1 MLKIIQHKIF
11 LLACGTIVSVS
22 AYAQQNLK
30 LTYNKPAENWNEAL
44 PIGNGR
50 LGAMV
55 FGGAIQEHLQ
65 LNEETIWAGE
75 PGNNIP
81 KNTFDSIQKVRRLI
95 NENQF
100 EKAQD
105 LTNKTFPRQAPKN
118 LNYGMPYQTMG
129 DLFLDFKGHENFK
142 NYTRNLDIEKA
153 ISTVSYEVNGV
164 IFKREIFSSFADNV
178 IILKLS
184 SNKKGSLNFSINAST
199 PHKINS
205 IFTEKNQLVINGTS
219 GSVDN
224 KIGKVKFKTVA
235 VPVLKGGKLT
245 STKDKLEISNADEVI
260 IYVSIATNFKKYN
273 DLSANPDARVS
284 DYLNKALSKKY
295 NDELKAHVKK
305 YQKYFK
311 RVSLNL
317 GTTEQSKKTTDV
329 RIKEFGT
336 SSDPDLVALY
346 FQFGRYLLISSSQ
359 QGTQPANLQGIWNY
373 QLNPSW
379 DSKYT
384 VNINTEMNYW
394 PAENTNLSEMHEPLF
409 DMIQDL
415 SVTGQE
421 SAKEMY
427 KARGWNMHH
436 NTDLWRI
443 TGVVDGGFYGMWPMG
458 GAWLTQHVWNHYL
471 YTGDKEFLKKN
482 YDALKGCALFYLD
495 VLQQDS
501 SKKYLVVSPSMS
513 PENKYF
519 KNVSITAG
527 TTMDNQLVFDVFNN
541 FINASKILNQDKNLS
556 KEIKIALSKLP
567 PMQIGQHAQLQEWLT
582 DMDRTDDKHRH
593 ISHLYG
599 LFPSGQISP
608 FRNPD
613 LAESAKNS
621 MIYRGDKST
630 GWSMGWKVNWWARLL
645 DGNRAFKLIS
655 DQLTPAPMET
665 QGQSGGTY
673 PNLLDA
679 HPPFQIDGNFGCTS
693 GIAEMLLQSYDGYI
707 YLLPALPD
715 ALPNGS
721 VKGLKARGGF
731 EIDMDWKNS
740 KLTKLNV
747 KSTLGG
753 NARIRIAK
761 DLKLVTSRT
770 SATNLKKST
779 VNTETQLMLAKGEN
793 SNEYYQVN
801 SIKIPL
807 KSNKAELKN
816 FPVPETKMFDFKTE
830 KGGIYLFTSY

>member
-11 LLACGTIVSVS
+11 LLACGTIISVS

-30 LTYNKPAENWNEAL
+30 LIYNKPAENWNEAL

-55 FGGAIQEHLQ
+55 FGGPSQEHLQ

-81 KNTFDSIQKVRRLI
+81 KNTFDSIQKIRRLL
-95 NENQF
+95 NENKF
-100 EKAQD
+100 EEAQN
-105 LTNKTFPRQAPKN
+105 LSNRTYPRQAPKD

-164 IFKREIFSSFADNV
+164 TFKREIFSSFADNV
-178 IILKLS
+178 IMIKLS
-184 SNKKGSLNFSINAST
+184 SNKKGSLNFSVNAST
-199 PHKINS
+199 PQKIHS
-205 IFTEKNQLVINGTS
+205 IFTEKNQLIINGTS
-219 GSVDN
+219 GSADN
-224 KIGKVKFKTVA
+224 KIGKIKFKTIA
-235 VPVLKGGKLT
+235 IPVLKGGKLT
-245 STKDKLEISNADEVI
+245 SSKDKLDISGADEVV

-273 DLSANPDARVS
+273 DLSGNPDARVS
-284 DYLNKALSKKY
+284 EYLNKALSKKY
-295 NDELKAHVKK
+295 NDELKAHVEK

-311 RVSLNL
+311 RVNL
-317 GTTEQSKKTTDV
+317 DFATTEQANKTTDV

-336 SSDPDLVALY
+336 SNDPDLVALY

-415 SVTGQE
+415 SITGQE

-443 TGVVDGGFYGMWPMG
+443 TGIVDGGFYGMWPMG

-482 YDALKGCALFYLD
+482 YDVLKGCALFYLD
-495 VLQQDS
+495 VLQKDS
-501 SKKYLVVSPSMS
+501 SGKYLVVSPSMS
-513 PENKYF
+513 PENTYQKS
-519 KNVSITAG
+519 VGITAG

-541 FINASKILNQDKNLS
+541 FINASKILNEDKNLS
-556 KEIKIALSKLP
+556 NEIKTALSKLP
-567 PMQIGQHAQLQEWLT
+567 PMQIGQHAQLQEWLK
-582 DMDRTDDKHRH
+582 DMDRTNDKHRH

-613 LAESAKNS
+613 LTEAAKNS

-665 QGQSGGTY
+665 KGQSGGTY

-693 GIAEMLLQSYDGYI
+693 GIAEMLLQSYDGYL

-740 KLTKLNV
+740 KLTKLVV
-747 KSTLGG
+747 KSALGG
-753 NARIRIAK
+753 NARIRVAK
-761 DLKLVTSRT
+761 DL
-770 SATNLKKST
+770 NLKSKTILAS
-779 VNTETQLMLAKGEN
+779 AKGEN
-793 SNEYYQVN
+793 SNQYYQVN
-801 SIKIPL
+801 KIKTPL
-807 KSNKAELKN
+807 KSEKAEMKG
-816 FPVPETKMFDFKTE
+816 FAVPETQVFDFVTK
-830 KGGIYLFTSY
+830 KGGVYTFEVK

>member
-1 MLKIIQHKIF
+1 MLKFIQYKIF
-11 LLACGTIVSVS
+11 SIAFVSVFS
-22 AYAQQNLK
+22 VSVQAQQSLK
-30 LTYNKPAENWNEAL
+30 LKYHKPAENWNEAL
-44 PIGNGR
+44 PIGNGK

-55 FGGAIQEHLQ
+55 YGGASQEHLQ

-75 PGNNIP
+75 PGNNVP
-81 KNTFDSIQKVRRLI
+81 KNTFDSIQKIRKLL
-95 NENQF
+95 NENKFQ
-100 EKAQD
+100 EAQNVSNR
-105 LTNKTFPRQAPKN
+105 TYPRQAPKD

-142 NYTRNLDIEKA
+142 NYTRTLDIEKA

-164 IFKREIFSSFADNV
+164 TFKREIFSSFADHV
-178 IILKLS
+178 IMIKLS
-184 SNKKGSLNFSINAST
+184 SSKKGSLNFSINAST
-199 PHKINS
+199 PHLQKS
-205 IFTEKNQLVINGTS
+205 IFTEKNQLVVSGTS

-224 KIGKVKFKTVA
+224 KTGKINFKTVTI
-235 VPVLKGGKLT
+235 PVLKGGKLI
-245 STKDKLEISNADEVI
+245 STKDQLDITGADKVV

-284 DYLNKALSKKY
+284 EYLKSALTKKY
-295 NDELKAHVKK
+295 DTELKAHIEK

-311 RVSLNL
+311 RVSLDL
-317 GTTEQSKKTTDV
+317 GTTGQAKKTTDL
-329 RIKEFGT
+329 RIKEFGN
-336 SSDPDLVALY
+336 SKDPDLVALY

-359 QGTQPANLQGIWNY
+359 PGTQPANLQGIWNY
-373 QLNPSW
+373 QLNPAW

-421 SAKEMY
+421 SAREMY
-427 KARGWNMHH
+427 HARGWDMHH

-443 TGVVDGGFYGMWPMG
+443 TGIVDGGFYGMWPMG
-458 GAWLTQHVWNHYL
+458 GAWLTQHLWNHYL
-471 YTGDKEFLKKN
+471 YTGDKEFLKK
-482 YDALKGCALFYLD
+482 YYTALKGCALFYLD
-495 VLQQDS
+495 VLQQDPT
-501 SKKYLVVSPSMS
+501 KKYLVVSPSMS
-513 PENKYF
+513 PENTYMKS
-519 KNVSITAG
+519 VGITSG

-541 FINASKILNQDKNLS
+541 FIHASKILNEDQSLS
-556 KEIKIALSKLP
+556 DEVQSALKQLP
-567 PMQIGQHAQLQEWLT
+567 PMQIGQHAQLQEWLE
-582 DMDRTDDKHRH
+582 DRDRTDDKHRH

-613 LAESAKNS
+613 LTEAAKNS

-655 DQLTPAPMET
+655 DQLIPAPMEAK
-665 QGQSGGTY
+665 GQSGGTY

-693 GIAEMLLQSYDGYI
+693 GIAEMLLQSYDGCLYI
-707 YLLPALPD
+707 LPALPD

-721 VKGLKARGGF
+721 VKGLRARGGF
-731 EIDMDWKNS
+731 EVDIDWKDS
-740 KLTKLNV
+740 KLTKLV
-747 KSTLGG
+747 VRSSLGG
-753 NARIRIAK
+753 NARIRI
-761 DLKLVTSRT
+761 SRDT
-770 SATNLKKST
+770 PIRTKANL
-779 VNTETQLMLAKGEN
+779 QLARGEN
-793 SNEYYQVN
+793 PNEYYQVN
-801 SIKIPL
+801 SIKTPL
-807 KSNKAELKN
+807 ISEKAQLKGY
-816 FPVPETKMFDFKTE
+816 PVPQTHVFDFETE
-830 KGGIYLFTSY
+830 KGGTYIFLGK

>member
-1 MLKIIQHKIF
+1 MLKTFQHKIF
-11 LLACGTIVSVS
+11 LLTCGTVISVS

-30 LTYNKPAENWNEAL
+30 LIYNKPAENWNEAL

-55 FGGAIQEHLQ
+55 FGGPSQEHLQ

-81 KNTFDSIQKVRRLI
+81 KNTFDSIQKIRRLL
-95 NENQF
+95 NENKF
-100 EKAQD
+100 EEAQN
-105 LTNKTFPRQAPKN
+105 LSNRTYPRQAPKD

-142 NYTRNLDIEKA
+142 NYNRNLDIEKA
-153 ISTVSYEVNGV
+153 VSTVSYEVKGV
-164 IFKREIFSSFADNV
+164 TFKREIFSSFADNV
-178 IILKLS
+178 IMIKLS
-184 SNKKGSLNFSINAST
+184 SNKKGSLNFSVNAST
-199 PHKINS
+199 PQKIHS

-219 GSVDN
+219 GSADN
-224 KIGKVKFKTVA
+224 KIGKIKFKTIA
-235 VPVLKGGKLT
+235 IPVLKGGKLT
-245 STKDKLEISNADEVI
+245 SSKDKLDISGADEVV

-273 DLSANPDARVS
+273 DLSGNPDARVS
-284 DYLNKALSKKY
+284 EYLNKALSKKY
-295 NDELKAHVKK
+295 NDELKAHVEK

-311 RVSLNL
+311 RVNL
-317 GTTEQSKKTTDV
+317 DFGTTEQANKTTDV

-471 YTGDKEFLKKN
+471 YNGDKEFLKKN
-482 YDALKGCALFYLD
+482 YEALKGCALFYLD
-495 VLQQDS
+495 VLQKDS
-501 SKKYLVVSPSMS
+501 SGKYLVVSPSMS
-513 PENKYF
+513 PENTYQKS
-519 KNVSITAG
+519 VGITAG

-541 FINASKILNQDKNLS
+541 FINASKILNEDKNLS
-556 KEIKIALSKLP
+556 DEIKTALLKLP
-567 PMQIGQHAQLQEWLT
+567 PMQIGQHAQLQEWLK
-582 DMDRTDDKHRH
+582 DMDRTNDKHRH

-613 LAESAKNS
+613 LTEAAKNS

-665 QGQSGGTY
+665 KGQSGGTY

-693 GIAEMLLQSYDGYI
+693 GIAEMLLQSYDGCL

-740 KLTKLNV
+740 KLTKLVV
-747 KSTLGG
+747 KSALGG
-753 NARIRIAK
+753 NARIRVAK
-761 DLKLVTSRT
+761 DL
-770 SATNLKKST
+770 NLKSKT
-779 VNTETQLMLAKGEN
+779 VLTSAKGEN

-801 SIKIPL
+801 KIKTPL
-807 KSNKAELKN
+807 KSEKAEMKG
-816 FPVPETKMFDFKTE
+816 FAVPETQVFDFDTK
-830 KGGIYLFTSY
+830 KGGVYTFEVK

>member
-1 MLKIIQHKIF
+1 MIKTIQHKIL
-11 LLACGTIVSVS
+11 LLACGTIISVSVQ
-22 AYAQQNLK
+22 AQKNLK
-30 LTYNKPAENWNEAL
+30 LIYDKPAENWNEAL

-55 FGGAIQEHLQ
+55 FGGAVQEHLQ

-75 PGNNIP
+75 PGNNVP
-81 KNTFDSIQKVRRLI
+81 RNTFDSIQKIRKLL
-95 NENQF
+95 NENKF
-100 EKAQD
+100 KEAQD
-105 LTNKTFPRQAPKN
+105 LSNRTYPRQAPKN

-129 DLFLDFKGHENFK
+129 DLFFNFKGHENFK
-142 NYTRNLDIEKA
+142 NYHRTLDIEKA
-153 ISTVSYEVNGV
+153 ISSVSYEVNG
-164 IFKREIFSSFADNV
+164 ITYKRETFSSFADNV
-178 IILKLS
+178 IIVKLS

-199 PHKINS
+199 PHKIHS
-205 IFTEKNQLVINGTS
+205 VFTEKNQLVINGTS
-219 GSVDN
+219 SSVDH
-224 KIGKVKFKTVA
+224 KTGKVNFKTVA
-235 VPVLKGGKLT
+235 IPVVKGGRLT
-245 STKDKLEISNADEVI
+245 SAKDRIEISDADEVI
-260 IYVSIATNFKKYN
+260 IYVSIATNFRKYN
-273 DLSANPDARVS
+273 DLSGNPDAKVS
-284 DYLNKALSKKY
+284 EYLRSAVSKKY
-295 NDELKAHVKK
+295 NTALKAHIEK
-305 YQKYFK
+305 YQKYFN
-311 RVSLNL
+311 RLSLDL
-317 GTTEQSKKTTDV
+317 GTTEQARKTTDV

-336 SSDPDLVALY
+336 SNDPELVALY

-359 QGTQPANLQGIWNY
+359 PGTQPANLQGIWNY
-373 QLNPSW
+373 QLNPAW

-427 KARGWNMHH
+427 HARGWNTHH

-443 TGVVDGGFYGMWPMG
+443 TGIVDGGFYGMWPMG
-458 GAWLTQHVWNHYL
+458 GAWLTQHIWNHYL

-482 YDALKGCALFYLD
+482 YAALKGSALFYLD
-495 VLQQDS
+495 VLQPDP

-513 PENKYF
+513 PENTYLKD
-519 KNVSITAG
+519 VGVTSG

-541 FINASKILNQDKNLS
+541 FINAANIVNEDQNLS
-556 KEIKIALSKLP
+556 DEVKTALSKLP
-567 PMQIGQHAQLQEWLT
+567 PMQIGQHAQLQEWLK
-582 DMDRTDDKHRH
+582 DMDKTTDQHRH

-613 LAESAKNS
+613 LTEAAKNS

-655 DQLTPAPMET
+655 DQLSPAPTNNKGE
-665 QGQSGGTY
+665 SGGTY

-693 GIAEMLLQSYDGYI
+693 GIAEMLLQSYDGYMYI
-707 YLLPALPD
+707 LPALPD

-731 EIDMDWKNS
+731 EIDIDWKNS
-740 KLTKLNV
+740 KLTKLV
-747 KSTLGG
+747 VRSALGG
-753 NARIRIAK
+753 NARMRIAK
-761 DLKLVTSRT
+761 NMNFRSKIDLTS
-770 SATNLKKST
+770 
-779 VNTETQLMLAKGEN
+779 AKGEN
-793 SNEYYQVN
+793 TNEYYQVN
-801 SIKIPL
+801 KIKAPL
-807 KSNKAELKN
+807 KSDKVTLKG
-816 FPVPETKMFDFKTE
+816 FPVPATEMFDFKTV
-830 KGGIYLFTSY
+830 KGGLYTFEVK

>member
-1 MLKIIQHKIF
+1 MLKIIQHKII
-11 LLACGTIVSVS
+11 LLACGTLISVS
-22 AYAQQNLK
+22 TFAQQNLK
-30 LTYNKPAENWNEAL
+30 LTYNKPAGNWNEAL

-50 LGAMV
+50 LGAMM
-55 FGGAIQEHLQ
+55 FGGATQEHLQ

-75 PGNNIP
+75 PGNNVP

-95 NENQF
+95 NEGQF

-105 LTNKTFPRQAPKN
+105 LTNTTYPRTAPKD

-142 NYTRNLDIEKA
+142 NYNRTLDIEKA

-164 IFKREIFSSFADNV
+164 TFKREIFSSFVDNV
-178 IILKLS
+178 IIIKLS
-184 SNKKGSLNFSINAST
+184 SSKKGSLSFSINATT

-224 KIGKVKFKTVA
+224 KTGKINFKTVA
-235 VPVLKGGKLT
+235 FPVLKGGKLT
-245 STKDKLEISNADEVI
+245 STKDQLHISGADEVV
-260 IYVSIATNFKKYN
+260 IYISIATNFKKYN
-273 DLSANPDARVS
+273 DLSGNPDARVS
-284 DYLNKALSKKY
+284 EYLQSALKKKY
-295 NDELKAHVKK
+295 DAELKAHVEK

-311 RVSLNL
+311 RVSLDL
-317 GTTEQSKKTTDV
+317 GTSEQAKKTTDT
-329 RIKEFGT
+329 RIREFGNAQ
-336 SSDPDLVALY
+336 DPDLVALY

-373 QLNPSW
+373 QLNPAW

-415 SVTGQE
+415 SVTGKE

-427 KARGWNMHH
+427 HARGWNMHH

-443 TGVVDGGFYGMWPMG
+443 TGIVDGGFYGMWPMG

-482 YDALKGCALFYLD
+482 YEALKGCALFYLD
-495 VLQQDS
+495 VLQQDP

-541 FINASKILNQDKNLS
+541 FINASTILNQDKNLVNEV
-556 KEIKIALSKLP
+556 KLALSKLP

-608 FRNPD
+608 LRHSE
-613 LAESAKNS
+613 LAEAAKNS

-655 DQLTPAPMET
+655 DQLSPAPTDNKGE
-665 QGQSGGTY
+665 SGGTY

-707 YLLPALPD
+707 YILPALPD

-740 KLTKLNV
+740 KLTKLVV
-747 KSTLGG
+747 KSALGG
-753 NARIRIAK
+753 NARIRVAK
-761 DLKLVTSRT
+761 NL
-770 SATNLKKST
+770 NLKSKINFTS
-779 VNTETQLMLAKGEN
+779 AKGEN
-793 SNEYYQVN
+793 ANEYYQIN
-801 SIKIPL
+801 TIKTPL
-807 KSNKAELKN
+807 KSENAELKG
-816 FPVPETKMFDFKTE
+816 FAVPETEMFDFKTE
-830 KGGIYLFTSY
+830 KGGVYTFEAK

>member
-1 MLKIIQHKIF
+1 MIKNIQHKV
-11 LLACGTIVSVS
+11 LLVACGTMISVSVQ
-22 AYAQQNLK
+22 AQQNLK

-44 PIGNGR
+44 PIGNGK

-55 FGGAIQEHLQ
+55 YGGAIQEHLQ

-75 PGNNIP
+75 PGNNVP
-81 KNTFDSIQKVRRLI
+81 KNTFDSIQKIRKLL

-100 EKAQD
+100 QEAQNVSNR
-105 LTNKTFPRQAPKN
+105 TYPRQAPKD
-118 LNYGMPYQTMG
+118 LNYGMAYQTMG

-142 NYTRNLDIEKA
+142 NYNRTLDIEKA
-153 ISTVSYEVNGV
+153 ISTVSYEINGV
-164 IFKREIFSSFADNV
+164 KFTREIFSSFADNV
-178 IILKLS
+178 IMVKLS
-184 SNKKGSLNFSINAST
+184 SSKKGSLNFSLNAST

-205 IFTEKNQLVINGTS
+205 VFTEKNQLVINGTS
-219 GSVDN
+219 SSIDN
-224 KIGKVKFKTVA
+224 KTGKINFKTVA
-235 VPVLKGGKLT
+235 LPVLKGGKLT
-245 STKDKLEISNADEVI
+245 SSKDKLEISGADEVV
-260 IYVSIATNFKKYN
+260 IYVSIATNFRKYN
-273 DLSANPDARVS
+273 DLSGNPDARVS
-284 DYLNKALSKKY
+284 EYLNKALSKKY
-295 NDELKAHVKK
+295 NAELKAHVEN

-311 RVSLNL
+311 RVNLDL
-317 GTTEQSKKTTDV
+317 GTTEQAKKTTDI
-329 RIKEFGT
+329 RIKEFGN

-359 QGTQPANLQGIWNY
+359 PGTQPANLQGIWNY
-373 QLNPSW
+373 QLNPAW

-427 KARGWNMHH
+427 HARGWNMHH

-443 TGVVDGGFYGMWPMG
+443 TGIVDGGFYGMWPMG
-458 GAWLTQHVWNHYL
+458 GAWLTQHIWNHYL

-482 YDALKGCALFYLD
+482 FNALKGAALFYLD
-495 VLQQDS
+495 VLQKDPS
-501 SKKYLVVSPSMS
+501 GKYHVVSPSMS
-513 PENKYF
+513 PENTYMKS
-519 KNVSITAG
+519 VGITAG

-541 FINASKILNQDKNLS
+541 FINASKVLNEDASLS
-556 KEIKIALSKLP
+556 NEVKTALSKLP
-567 PMQIGQHAQLQEWLT
+567 PMQIGQHGQLQEWLT
-582 DMDRTDDKHRH
+582 DMDRTNDKHRH

-608 FRNPD
+608 FRNPH
-613 LAESAKNS
+613 LTEAAKNS

-655 DQLTPAPMET
+655 DQLTPAPMENK
-665 QGQSGGTY
+665 GQAGGTY

-693 GIAEMLLQSYDGYI
+693 GVAEMLLQSYDGYLYI
-707 YLLPALPD
+707 LPALPD

-731 EIDMDWKNS
+731 EIEIDWKNS
-740 KLTKLNV
+740 KLTKLVV
-747 KSTLGG
+747 KSALGG
-753 NARIRIAK
+753 NARIRVAK
-761 DLKLVTSRT
+761 NL
-770 SATNLKKST
+770 NLKSKT
-779 VNTETQLMLAKGEN
+779 VLTSAKGEN
-793 SNEYYQVN
+793 SNEYYQIN
-801 SIKIPL
+801 SIKTPL
-807 KSNKAELKN
+807 KSDKAELKG
-816 FPVPETKMFDFKTE
+816 FAIPETELFDFKTD
-830 KGGIYLFTSY
+830 KGGVYSFEVK

>member
-1 MLKIIQHKIF
+1 MLKIIPHKIF
-11 LLACGTIVSVS
+11 LLTFGTLISISVH
-22 AYAQQNLK
+22 AQQNLK

-55 FGGAIQEHLQ
+55 FGGASQEHLQ

-75 PGNNIP
+75 PGNNVP
-81 KNTFDSIQKVRRLI
+81 KNTFDSIQKIRKLLSDG
-95 NENQF
+95 QF
-100 EKAQD
+100 EEAQK
-105 LTNKTFPRQAPKN
+105 LSNTTYPRAAPKD

-142 NYTRNLDIEKA
+142 NYTRTLDIEKA

-164 IFKREIFSSFADNV
+164 TFKREIFSSFVDNV
-178 IILKLS
+178 IIIKLS
-184 SNKKGSLNFSINAST
+184 SSKPNSLNFSVSAST
-199 PHKINS
+199 PHVQKS
-205 IFTEKNQLVINGTS
+205 IFTEKNQLIINGTG

-224 KIGKVKFKTVA
+224 KIGKIKFKTVA
-235 VPVLKGGKLT
+235 VPVLKGGKIT
-245 STKDKLEISNADEVI
+245 STKDKLEISGANEVI
-260 IYVSIATNFKKYN
+260 LYISTATNFKKYN
-273 DLSANPDARVS
+273 DLSGNPHARVTE
-284 DYLNKALSKKY
+284 YLNSALKKKY
-295 NDELKAHVKK
+295 NDELKAHIEK
-305 YQKYFK
+305 YQTYFK
-311 RVSLNL
+311 RVSLHL
-317 GTTEQSKKTTDV
+317 GTTEQSKKTTDI
-329 RIKEFGT
+329 RIKEFGS

-373 QLNPSW
+373 QLNPAW

-421 SAKEMY
+421 SAREMY
-427 KARGWNMHH
+427 HARGWNMHH

-443 TGVVDGGFYGMWPMG
+443 TGIVDGGFYGMWPMG
-458 GAWLTQHVWNHYL
+458 GAWLTQHLWNHYL
-471 YTGDKEFLKKN
+471 YTGDKEFLKKY
-482 YDALKGCALFYLD
+482 YDALKGATLFYLD
-495 VLQQDS
+495 VLQPDS
-501 SKKYLVVSPSMS
+501 SQKYLVVSPSMS
-513 PENKYF
+513 PENTYMKG
-519 KNVSITAG
+519 VGITAG

-541 FINASKILNQDKNLS
+541 FINASKILNEDQNLS
-556 KEIKIALSKLP
+556 NEVKTALNKLP
-567 PMQIGQHAQLQEWLT
+567 PIQIGQYAQLQEWLT

-613 LAESAKNS
+613 LTEAAKNS

-665 QGQSGGTY
+665 KGQSGGTY

-707 YLLPALPD
+707 YILPALPD
-715 ALPNGS
+715 ALQNGS

-731 EIDMDWKNS
+731 EINIEWKNS
-740 KLTKLNV
+740 KLTKLGV
-747 KSTLGG
+747 KSSLGG

-761 DLKLVTSRT
+761 DIQLKSKTRIND
-770 SATNLKKST
+770 AN
-779 VNTETQLMLAKGEN
+779 GEN

-801 SIKIPL
+801 AIKTPL
-807 KSNKAELKN
+807 ISEKAELKG
-816 FPVPETKMFDFKTE
+816 FSIPETQVFDFNTK
-830 KGGIYLFTSY
+830 KGDTYTFEVK

>member
-1 MLKIIQHKIF
+1 MIRSKIAFFIV
-11 LLACGTIVSVS
+11 GTVLSISVH
-22 AYAQQNLK
+22 AQQNLK
-30 LTYNKPAENWNEAL
+30 LNYNKPAENWNEAL
-44 PIGNGR
+44 PIGNGK

-75 PGNNIP
+75 PGNNVP

-95 NENQF
+95 NEGQF

-105 LTNKTFPRQAPKN
+105 LTNSTYPRTAPKD

-142 NYTRNLDIEKA
+142 NYNRSLDIEKA
-153 ISTVSYEVNGV
+153 VSTVSYEVNGV

-178 IILKLS
+178 IVIKLTS
-184 SNKKGSLNFSINAST
+184 SKKGSLNFNINAST
-199 PHKINS
+199 PHLKKS
-205 IFTEKNQLVINGTS
+205 IFTEKNQLIINGTS

-224 KIGKVKFKTVA
+224 KIGKINFKTIA
-235 VPVLKGGKLT
+235 FPVLKGGKLT
-245 STKDKLEISNADEVI
+245 STKDQLNITGADEVV

-273 DLSANPDARVS
+273 DLSGNPDAKVS
-284 DYLNKALSKKY
+284 DYLKSALNKKY
-295 NDELKAHVKK
+295 DAELKAHIVQ

-311 RVSLNL
+311 RVSLDL
-317 GTTEQSKKTTDV
+317 GTNEQAKKTTDV
-329 RIKEFGT
+329 RIKEFGN
-336 SSDPDLVALY
+336 SSDADLVALY

-373 QLNPSW
+373 QLNPAW

-394 PAENTNLSEMHEPLF
+394 PAENTNLSEMHQPLF

-421 SAKEMY
+421 SAKKMY
-427 KARGWNMHH
+427 HARGWNMHH

-482 YDALKGCALFYLD
+482 YEALKGCALFYLD
-495 VLQQDS
+495 VLQQDV

-541 FINASKILNQDKNLS
+541 FINASKALDQDKDLS
-556 KEIKIALSKLP
+556 EEVKSALSKLP

-608 FRNPD
+608 FRNTN
-613 LAESAKNS
+613 LAEAAKNS

-665 QGQSGGTY
+665 KGQSGGTY

-693 GIAEMLLQSYDGYI
+693 GIAEMLLQSYDGYL

-740 KLTKLNV
+740 KLTKLTI

-753 NARIRIAK
+753 NARIRLAK
-761 DLKLVTSRT
+761 DIQLKSKTT
-770 SATNLKKST
+770 FFTAKGENPNEFYQ
-779 VNTETQLMLAKGEN
+779 VNAIKTPLRSDKAEMKGFAVTETQL
-793 SNEYYQVN
+793 
-801 SIKIPL
+801 
-807 KSNKAELKN
+807 
-816 FPVPETKMFDFKTE
+816 FDFNTE
-830 KGGIYLFTSY
+830 KGKTYIFEVK

>member
-11 LLACGTIVSVS
+11 LLACGTLISVS
-22 AYAQQNLK
+22 TFAQQNLK
-30 LTYNKPAENWNEAL
+30 LTYNRPAENWNEAL
-44 PIGNGR
+44 PIGNGK

-55 FGGAIQEHLQ
+55 FGGAVQEHLQ

-75 PGNNIP
+75 PGNNVP

-95 NENQF
+95 NEGQF

-105 LTNKTFPRQAPKN
+105 LTNTTYPRTAPKD

-142 NYTRNLDIEKA
+142 NYIRTLDIEKA
-153 ISTVSYEVNGV
+153 ISTVSYQVNGV
-164 IFKREIFSSFADNV
+164 TFKREIFSSFADNV
-178 IILKLS
+178 IMIKLS
-184 SNKKGSLNFSINAST
+184 SSNKGSLNFTLNAYT

-205 IFTEKNQLVINGTS
+205 IFTEKNQLVISGTS

-224 KIGKVKFKTVA
+224 KIGKINFKTVA
-235 VPVLKGGKLT
+235 IPVLKGGKLT
-245 STKDKLEISNADEVI
+245 STKDQLNISGADEVV

-273 DLSANPDARVS
+273 DLSGNPDARVS
-284 DYLNKALSKKY
+284 EYLKSALNKKY
-295 NDELKAHVKK
+295 NAELKAHIEK

-311 RVSLNL
+311 RVNL
-317 GTTEQSKKTTDV
+317 DFGTSKQAQKTTDV
-329 RIKEFGT
+329 RIKEFGN
-336 SSDPDLVALY
+336 SQDPDLVALY

-415 SVTGQE
+415 SITGQE

-427 KARGWNMHH
+427 HARGWNMHH

-443 TGVVDGGFYGMWPMG
+443 TGIVDGGFYGMWPMG

-495 VLQQDS
+495 VLQQDP

-541 FINASKILNQDKNLS
+541 FINASKILNQDQNLS
-556 KEIKIALSKLP
+556 NEVQTALSKLP

-582 DMDRTDDKHRH
+582 DMDKTDDKHRH

-599 LFPSGQISP
+599 LFPSGKISP

-613 LAESAKNS
+613 LTEAAKNS

-655 DQLTPAPMET
+655 DQLTPAPMENK
-665 QGQSGGTY
+665 GQSGGTY

-707 YLLPALPD
+707 YILPALPN

-740 KLTKLNV
+740 KLTKLTV

-753 NARIRIAK
+753 NARIRVAK
-761 DLKLVTSRT
+761 DVHLKSKTSFT
-770 SATNLKKST
+770 S
-779 VNTETQLMLAKGEN
+779 AKGEN
-793 SNEYYQVN
+793 TNEYYQIN
-801 SIKIPL
+801 PIKKPIISEKAHL
-807 KSNKAELKN
+807 KTIAI
-816 FPVPETKMFDFKTE
+816 PETQIFDFKTE
-830 KGGIYLFTSY
+830 KNGIYQFNSH

>member
-1 MLKIIQHKIF
+1 MTRSKIAFFIV
-11 LLACGTIVSVS
+11 GTVISISVH
-22 AYAQQNLK
+22 AQQNLK
-30 LTYNKPAENWNEAL
+30 LNYNKPAENWNEAL
-44 PIGNGR
+44 PIGNGK

-75 PGNNIP
+75 PGNNVP

-95 NENQF
+95 NDGQF

-105 LTNKTFPRQAPKN
+105 LTNSTYPRTAPKD

-142 NYTRNLDIEKA
+142 NYNRTLDIEKA

-164 IFKREIFSSFADNV
+164 TFKREIFSSFADNV
-178 IILKLS
+178 IMIKLTS
-184 SNKKGSLNFSINAST
+184 SKKGSLNFNINAST
-199 PHKINS
+199 PHLKKS

-224 KIGKVKFKTVA
+224 KMGKIIFKTIA
-235 VPVLKGGKLT
+235 LPVLKGGKLT
-245 STKDKLEISNADEVI
+245 STKDQLNITGADEVV

-273 DLSANPDARVS
+273 DLSGNPDAKVS
-284 DYLNKALSKKY
+284 EYLKSALNKKY
-295 NDELKAHVKK
+295 DAELKDHIDQ

-311 RVSLNL
+311 RVSLDL
-317 GTTEQSKKTTDV
+317 GTNEQAKKTTDI
-329 RIKEFGT
+329 RIKEFGN

-373 QLNPSW
+373 QLNPAW

-427 KARGWNMHH
+427 HARGWNMHH

-482 YDALKGCALFYLD
+482 YEALKGCALFYLD
-495 VLQQDS
+495 VLQQDP

-541 FINASKILNQDKNLS
+541 FINASKALNQDKGLS
-556 KEIKIALSKLP
+556 DEIKSALSKLP
-567 PMQIGQHAQLQEWLT
+567 PMQIGQHNQLQEWLT

-608 FRNPD
+608 FRNAN
-613 LAESAKNS
+613 LAEAAKNS

-655 DQLTPAPMET
+655 DQLTPAPLESK
-665 QGQSGGTY
+665 GQSGGTY

-693 GIAEMLLQSYDGYI
+693 GIAEMLLQSYDGYL

-740 KLTKLNV
+740 KLTKLTI
-747 KSTLGG
+747 KSTFGG

-761 DLKLVTSRT
+761 DI
-770 SATNLKKST
+770 NLKS
-779 VNTETQLMLAKGEN
+779 NTIFITAKGEN
-793 SNEYYQVN
+793 PNEYYQVN

-807 KSNKAELKN
+807 KSDKAEMKG
-816 FPVPETKMFDFKTE
+816 FAVKETQLFDFNTE
-830 KGGIYLFTSY
+830 KGKTYVFEVK

>member
-1 MLKIIQHKIF
+1 MFKSILQHKI
-11 LLACGTIVSVS
+11 LLIACGTMISVTVQ
-22 AYAQQNLK
+22 AQKNLK
-30 LTYNKPAENWNEAL
+30 LTYDKPAQNWNEAL

-55 FGGAIQEHLQ
+55 FGGAAQEHLQ

-75 PGNNIP
+75 PGNNVP
-81 KNTFDSIQKVRRLI
+81 KNTFDSIQKIRKLL
-95 NENQF
+95 NDGQF
-100 EKAQD
+100 QEAQNVSNRTYPRKATKD
-105 LTNKTFPRQAPKN
+105 

-129 DLFLDFKGHENFK
+129 DLFIDFKGHENFSH
-142 NYTRNLDIEKA
+142 YQRTLDIENA
-153 ISTVSYEVNGV
+153 VSTVSYKVKGATY
-164 IFKREIFSSFADNV
+164 KREIFTSFADNV
-178 IILKLS
+178 VVIRLTS
-184 SNKKGSLNFSINAST
+184 SKRGNLNFSISATT
-199 PHKINS
+199 PHKVQS
-205 IFTEKNQLVINGTS
+205 VFTQSNQLIINGTS

-224 KIGKVKFKTVA
+224 KIGRVKFKTVA
-235 VPVLKGGKLT
+235 VPVLKGGKVT
-245 STKDKLEISNADEVI
+245 SSKGKITISGANEVI
-260 IYVSIATNFKKYN
+260 LYVSTATNFKKYD
-273 DLSANPDARVS
+273 DLSGNPHTRVTE
-284 DYLNKALSKKY
+284 YLNSALKKSF
-295 NDELKAHVKK
+295 NEELKAHVEK
-305 YQKYFK
+305 YQQYFK
-311 RVSLNL
+311 RVNLDL
-317 GTTEQSKKTTDV
+317 GTTDQTKKTTDV
-329 RIKEFGT
+329 RIQEFAT
-336 SSDPDLVALY
+336 ASDPDLVALY

-373 QLNPSW
+373 QLDPAW

-427 KARGWNMHH
+427 HARGWNMHH

-443 TGVVDGGFYGMWPMG
+443 TGIVDGGFYGMWPMG
-458 GAWLTQHVWNHYL
+458 GAWLTQHIWNHYL
-471 YTGDKEFLKKN
+471 YTGDLEFLKKN
-482 YDALKGCALFYLD
+482 YEALKGCALFYLD
-495 VLQQDS
+495 TLQPDPS
-501 SKKYLVVSPSMS
+501 GKYLVVSPSMS
-513 PENKYF
+513 PENTYMKG
-519 KNVSITAG
+519 VGITAG

-541 FINASKILNQDKNLS
+541 FIHASRLINEDQDLS
-556 KEIKIALSKLP
+556 DEVKIALDKLP

-613 LAESAKNS
+613 LAEAAKNS

-645 DGNRAFKLIS
+645 DGNRAYKLIS

-665 QGQSGGTY
+665 KGQSGGTY

-693 GIAEMLLQSYDGYI
+693 GIAEMLLQSYDGDLYI
-707 YLLPALPD
+707 LPALPD

-731 EIDMDWKNS
+731 EIDIDWKDS
-740 KLTKLNV
+740 KLKRLTI
-747 KSTLGG
+747 KSALGG
-753 NARIRIAK
+753 NARIRVAK
-761 DLKLVTSRT
+761 DLQFRSKL
-770 SATNLKKST
+770 
-779 VNTETQLMLAKGEN
+779 TEASGEN
-793 SNEYYQVN
+793 PNEYYQVN
-801 SIKIPL
+801 AIKTPL
-807 KSNKAELKN
+807 ISEKAELKGYA
-816 FPVPETKMFDFKTE
+816 VPETQLFDIDTKAGKTYTFDV
-830 KGGIYLFTSY
+830 K

>member
-11 LLACGTIVSVS
+11 LLAFGTIISVSVH
-22 AYAQQNLK
+22 AQQNLK
-30 LTYNKPAENWNEAL
+30 LIYNKPAENWNEAL

-55 FGGAIQEHLQ
+55 FGGASKEHLQ

-75 PGNNIP
+75 PGNNVP
-81 KNTFDSIQKVRRLI
+81 KNTFDSIQKIRKLL
-95 NENQF
+95 NESKFQ
-100 EKAQD
+100 EAQNVSNR
-105 LTNKTFPRQAPKN
+105 TYPRQAPKD

-129 DLFLDFKGHENFK
+129 DLFLDFKDHENFK
-142 NYTRNLDIEKA
+142 NYSRTLDIEKA
-153 ISTVSYEVNGV
+153 VSTVSYDVNGV
-164 IFKREIFSSFADNV
+164 TFKRDIFSSFADNV
-178 IILKLS
+178 IIIKLS
-184 SNKKGSLNFSINAST
+184 SSKKGNLNFSINAST
-199 PHKINS
+199 PHLQKS

-219 GSVDN
+219 SSMAN
-224 KIGKVKFKTVA
+224 KTGKINFKTVA
-235 VPVLKGGKLT
+235 FPVLKGGKLT
-245 STKDKLEISNADEVI
+245 SSKDKLEISGADEVV
-260 IYVSIATNFKKYN
+260 IYISIATNFKNYN
-273 DLSANPDARVS
+273 DLSANPDVRVS
-284 DYLNKALSKKY
+284 EYLQSALNKKY
-295 NDELKAHVKK
+295 DAELKAHIEK

-311 RVSLNL
+311 RVSLDL
-317 GTTEQSKKTTDV
+317 GTTEQAKKTTDI

-359 QGTQPANLQGIWNY
+359 PGTQPANLQGIWNY
-373 QLNPSW
+373 QLHPAW

-394 PAENTNLSEMHEPLF
+394 PAENTNLSEMHGPLF

-427 KARGWNMHH
+427 HARGWNTHH

-443 TGVVDGGFYGMWPMG
+443 TGIVDGGFYGMWPMG
-458 GAWLTQHVWNHYL
+458 GAWLTQHIWNHYQ

-482 YDALKGCALFYLD
+482 YAALKGCALFYLD
-495 VLQQDS
+495 VLQQDLT
-501 SKKYLVVSPSMS
+501 KQYLVVSPSMS
-513 PENKYF
+513 PENTYMKD
-519 KNVSITAG
+519 VGITAG

-541 FINASKILNQDKNLS
+541 FINASKILNEEQNLS
-556 KEIKIALSKLP
+556 DKVKLALNKLP
-567 PMQIGQHAQLQEWLT
+567 PMQIGQYAQLQEWLK

-613 LAESAKNS
+613 LTEAAKNS
-621 MIYRGDKST
+621 MTYRGDKST

-655 DQLTPAPMET
+655 DQLTPAPLDNKGE
-665 QGQSGGTY
+665 SGGTY

-693 GIAEMLLQSYDGYI
+693 GIAEMLLQSYDGYLYI
-707 YLLPALPD
+707 LPALPD

-731 EIDMDWKNS
+731 EIDIDWKDAQ
-740 KLTKLNV
+740 LTKLVV
-747 KSTLGG
+747 KSALGG

-761 DLKLVTSRT
+761 GIALKSKTNVKP
-770 SATNLKKST
+770 AT
-779 VNTETQLMLAKGEN
+779 GEN
-793 SNEYYQVN
+793 PNEYYQIN
-801 SIKIPL
+801 SIKTPL
-807 KSNKAELKN
+807 VSEKAQLKGY
-816 FPVPETKMFDFKTE
+816 PVPETQVFDLSTE
-830 KGGIYLFTSY
+830 KGGIYIFEGK

>member
-11 LLACGTIVSVS
+11 LLACGTVISVSVQ
-22 AYAQQNLK
+22 AQQNLK
-30 LTYNKPAENWNEAL
+30 LIYNKPAENWNEAL

-55 FGGAIQEHLQ
+55 FGGAVQEHLQ

-81 KNTFDSIQKVRRLI
+81 KNTFDSIQKIRKLL

-100 EKAQD
+100 QEAQNVSNR
-105 LTNKTFPRQAPKN
+105 TYPRQAPKG

-142 NYTRNLDIEKA
+142 NYNRTLDIEKA

-164 IFKREIFSSFADNV
+164 TFKREIFSSFADNV
-178 IILKLS
+178 IIIKLS
-184 SNKKGSLNFSINAST
+184 SSKKGSLNFSINAST
-199 PHKINS
+199 PHLKKS
-205 IFTEKNQLVINGTS
+205 IFTEQNQLVINGTS

-224 KIGKVKFKTVA
+224 KIGKINFKTIA
-235 VPVLKGGKLT
+235 FPVVKGGKLT
-245 STKDKLEISNADEVI
+245 STKDKLDVSGADEVV

-273 DLSANPDARVS
+273 DISGNPDARVS
-284 DYLNKALSKKY
+284 EYLKFALNKKY
-295 NDELKAHVKK
+295 DAELKAHIEK

-311 RVSLNL
+311 RVSLDL
-317 GTTEQSKKTTDV
+317 GTTEQAKKTTDI
-329 RIKEFGT
+329 RIKEFGN
-336 SSDPDLVALY
+336 SQDPDLVALY

-359 QGTQPANLQGIWNY
+359 PGTQPANLQGIWNY
-373 QLNPSW
+373 QLNPAW

-421 SAKEMY
+421 SAQEMY
-427 KARGWNMHH
+427 HARGWNMHH

-443 TGVVDGGFYGMWPMG
+443 TGIVDGGFYGMWPMG
-458 GAWLTQHVWNHYL
+458 GAWLTQHLWNHYL
-471 YTGDKEFLKKN
+471 YTGDKEFLKK
-482 YDALKGCALFYLD
+482 YYSALKGAALFYLD
-495 VLQQDS
+495 VLQQDP

-513 PENKYF
+513 PENTYF
-519 KNVSITAG
+519 KSVGITAG

-541 FINASKILNQDKNLS
+541 FINASKVLNEDKNLS
-556 KEIKIALSKLP
+556 DEVKSALDQFP
-567 PMQIGQHAQLQEWLT
+567 PMQIGQHAQLQEWLK
-582 DMDRTDDKHRH
+582 DMDRTDDQHRH

-613 LAESAKNS
+613 LTEAAKNS
-621 MIYRGDKST
+621 MTYRGDKST

-655 DQLTPAPMET
+655 DQLTPAPMEQ

-693 GIAEMLLQSYDGYI
+693 GIAEMLLQSYDGYLYI
-707 YLLPALPD
+707 LPALPD

-731 EIDMDWKNS
+731 EVDIEWKNS
-740 KLTKLNV
+740 KLTKLTI
-747 KSTLGG
+747 KSNLGG
-753 NARIRIAK
+753 NCRVRIAK
-761 DLKLVTSRT
+761 NIQIKTKANLQLV
-770 SATNLKKST
+770 
-779 VNTETQLMLAKGEN
+779 KGEN
-793 SNEYYQVN
+793 PNPYYQVN
-801 SIKIPL
+801 TIKKPL
-807 KSNKAELKN
+807 ISEKAQLKGYSL
-816 FPVPETKMFDFKTE
+816 PETHVFDFHTE
-830 KGGIYLFTSY
+830 KGGYYIFETK

>member
-1 MLKIIQHKIF
+1 MIQTKLILF
-11 LLACGTIVSVS
+11 VLATVISIS
-22 AYAQQNLK
+22 AHAQQNLK
-30 LTYNKPAENWNEAL
+30 LTYSKPAENWNEAL
-44 PIGNGR
+44 PIGNGK

-55 FGGAIQEHLQ
+55 FGGAKQEHLQ

-75 PGNNIP
+75 PGNNVP
-81 KNTFDSIQKVRRLI
+81 KNTFDSIQKIRKLL
-95 NENQF
+95 NESKF
-100 EKAQD
+100 EESQNVSNR
-105 LTNKTFPRQAPKN
+105 TYPRQAPKD

-142 NYTRNLDIEKA
+142 NYNRTLDIEKA
-153 ISTVSYEVNGV
+153 ITTVSYEVNGV
-164 IFKREIFSSFADNV
+164 TFKREIFTSFADNV
-178 IILKLS
+178 VVIKLS
-184 SNKKGSLNFSINAST
+184 SNKKGSLNFNINAST
-199 PHKINS
+199 PHLKKS
-205 IFTEKNQLVINGTS
+205 IFTEKNQLVITGTS
-219 GSVDN
+219 GSADN
-224 KIGKVKFKTVA
+224 KTGKINFKTVA
-235 VPVLKGGKLT
+235 FPVLKGGKLS
-245 STKDKLEISNADEVI
+245 STENALQISGADEVV
-260 IYVSIATNFKKYN
+260 IYVAIATNFKKYN
-273 DLSANPDARVS
+273 DLTGNPDTRVS
-284 DYLNKALSKKY
+284 DYLKSALSKKY
-295 NDELKAHVKK
+295 EAELKAHIDK

-311 RVSLNL
+311 RVSLDL
-317 GTTEQSKKTTDV
+317 GTTDQAKKTTDV

-359 QGTQPANLQGIWNY
+359 PGTQPANLQGIWNY
-373 QLNPSW
+373 QLNPAW

-409 DMIQDL
+409 DMIEDL
-415 SVTGQE
+415 AITGQE

-427 KARGWNMHH
+427 HARGWNMHH

-443 TGVVDGGFYGMWPMG
+443 TGIVDGGFYGMWPMG

-471 YTGDKEFLKKN
+471 YTGDKVFLKKH
-482 YDALKGCALFYLD
+482 YDAMKGATLFYLD
-495 VLQQDS
+495 VLQPDP
-501 SKKYLVVSPSMS
+501 SKQYLVVSPSMS
-513 PENKYF
+513 PENTYLKS
-519 KNVSITAG
+519 VGITAG

-541 FINASKILNQDKNLS
+541 FINASKALNEDKKLS
-556 KEIKIALSKLP
+556 DEVKLALNKLP
-567 PMQIGQHAQLQEWLT
+567 PMQIGQHAQLQEWLR
-582 DMDRTDDKHRH
+582 DMDKTNDKHRH

-608 FRNPD
+608 FRNAD
-613 LAESAKNS
+613 LAEAAKNS

-655 DQLTPAPMET
+655 DQLSPAPMDNKGE
-665 QGQSGGTY
+665 SGGTY

-693 GIAEMLLQSYDGYI
+693 GIAEMLLQSYDGYL

-740 KLTKLNV
+740 KLTKLTI

-753 NARIRIAK
+753 NARIRLPK
-761 DLKLVTSRT
+761 DSQLKSKTTLSPT
-770 SATNLKKST
+770 
-779 VNTETQLMLAKGEN
+779 KGEN
-793 SNEYYQVN
+793 LNEYYQVN
-801 SIKIPL
+801 PIKTPL
-807 KSNKAELKN
+807 KSDKAELKG
-816 FPVPETKMFDFKTE
+816 FGVPETQVFDFMTE
-830 KGGIYLFTSY
+830 KGKTYIFEVR

>member
-1 MLKIIQHKIF
+1 MIKIIQHKIF
-11 LLACGTIVSVS
+11 LLAFGMVISISVH
-22 AYAQQNLK
+22 AQQNLK

-55 FGGAIQEHLQ
+55 FGGASQEHLQ

-75 PGNNIP
+75 PGNNVP
-81 KNTFDSIQKVRRLI
+81 KNTFDSIRKIRKLLNESKFEEAQKLS
-95 NENQF
+95 N
-100 EKAQD
+100 
-105 LTNKTFPRQAPKN
+105 TTYPRAAPKD

-142 NYTRNLDIEKA
+142 NYTRTLDIEKA
-153 ISTVSYEVNGV
+153 LSTVSYEVNGV
-164 IFKREIFSSFADNV
+164 TFKREIFSSFVDNV
-178 IILKLS
+178 IIIKLS
-184 SNKKGSLNFSINAST
+184 SSKKGSLSFSINAST
-199 PHKINS
+199 PHLKKS
-205 IFTEKNQLVINGTS
+205 IFTEKNQLMITGTS

-224 KIGKVKFKTVA
+224 KIGKINFKTVV

-245 STKDKLEISNADEVI
+245 STQDQLTISGADEVV
-260 IYVSIATNFKKYN
+260 IYISIATNFKKYN
-273 DLSANPDARVS
+273 DISGNPDSKISEYLQSA
-284 DYLNKALSKKY
+284 LNKKY
-295 NDELKAHVKK
+295 DVELKAHIQK
-305 YQKYFK
+305 YQKFFN
-311 RVSLNL
+311 RVSLDL
-317 GTTEQSKKTTDV
+317 RTTEQAKKTTDV
-329 RIKEFGT
+329 RIKEFAT
-336 SSDPDLVALY
+336 SKDPDLIALY

-373 QLNPSW
+373 QLNPAW

-427 KARGWNMHH
+427 HARGWNMHH

-443 TGVVDGGFYGMWPMG
+443 TGIVDGGFYGMWPMG
-458 GAWLTQHVWNHYL
+458 GAWLTQHLWNHYL
-471 YTGDKEFLKKN
+471 YTGDKEFLEK
-482 YDALKGCALFYLD
+482 YYPALKGSALFYLD
-495 VLQQDS
+495 VLQQDP
-501 SKKYLVVSPSMS
+501 SKKFLVISPSMS
-513 PENKYF
+513 PENTYMKS
-519 KNVSITAG
+519 VGITAG

-541 FINASKILNQDKNLS
+541 FINASKALNEDKNLS
-556 KEIKIALSKLP
+556 DEIKSALNKLP
-567 PMQIGQHAQLQEWLT
+567 PMQIGQHAQLQEWLK

-613 LAESAKNS
+613 LTEAAKNS
-621 MIYRGDKST
+621 MTYRGDKST

-665 QGQSGGTY
+665 KGQSGGTY

-693 GIAEMLLQSYDGYI
+693 GIAEMLLQSYDGYLYI
-707 YLLPALPD
+707 LPALPD
-715 ALPNGS
+715 ALPNGNI
-721 VKGLKARGGF
+721 KGLKARGGF
-731 EIDMDWKNS
+731 EIDIEWKNS
-740 KLTKLNV
+740 QLTKLTV

-753 NARIRIAK
+753 NCRIRIAK
-761 DLKLVTSRT
+761 NI
-770 SATNLKKST
+770 NLKSK
-779 VNTETQLMLAKGEN
+779 TQLKNSTGEN
-793 SNEYYQVN
+793 PNEYYQVN
-801 SIKIPL
+801 SIKTPL
-807 KSNKAELKN
+807 VSEKAELKG
-816 FPVPETKMFDFKTE
+816 FPVPETQIFDFNTE
-830 KGGIYLFTSY
+830 KGSIYIFETK

>member
-1 MLKIIQHKIF
+1 MTRSKIAFFIV
-11 LLACGTIVSVS
+11 GTVISISVQ
-22 AYAQQNLK
+22 AQQNLK
-30 LTYNKPAENWNEAL
+30 LNYNKPAENWNEAL
-44 PIGNGR
+44 PIGNGK

-55 FGGAIQEHLQ
+55 FGGATQEHLQ

-75 PGNNIP
+75 PGNNVP

-95 NENQF
+95 NEGQF

-105 LTNKTFPRQAPKN
+105 LTNNTYPRTAPKD

-142 NYTRNLDIEKA
+142 NYNRSLDIEKA

-164 IFKREIFSSFADNV
+164 TFKREIFSSFADNV
-178 IILKLS
+178 IVIRLNS
-184 SNKKGSLNFSINAST
+184 SKKGSLNFNINAST
-199 PHKINS
+199 PHLKKS
-205 IFTEKNQLVINGTS
+205 IFAEKNQLVINGTS

-224 KIGKVKFKTVA
+224 KIGKINFKTIA
-235 VPVLKGGKLT
+235 LPVLKGGKLT
-245 STKDKLEISNADEVI
+245 STKDQLNISGADEVI

-273 DLSANPDARVS
+273 DLTGNPDTKVS
-284 DYLNKALSKKY
+284 EYLKSALNKKY
-295 NDELKAHVKK
+295 DTELKAHIDK

-311 RVSLNL
+311 RVSLDL
-317 GTTEQSKKTTDV
+317 GTNEQAKKTTDT
-329 RIKEFGT
+329 RIKEFGNVQ
-336 SSDPDLVALY
+336 DPDLIALY

-373 QLNPSW
+373 QLNPAW

-415 SVTGQE
+415 SVTGRE

-427 KARGWNMHH
+427 HARGWNMHH

-443 TGVVDGGFYGMWPMG
+443 TGIVDGGFYGMWPMG

-482 YDALKGCALFYLD
+482 YEVLKGCALFYLD
-495 VLQQDS
+495 VLQQDP

-527 TTMDNQLVFDVFNN
+527 TTMDNQLVFDVFSN
-541 FINASKILNQDKNLS
+541 FINASKTLNQDKNLS
-556 KEIKIALSKLP
+556 DEVKLALSKIP

-608 FRNPD
+608 FRNAN
-613 LAESAKNS
+613 LAEAAKNS

-645 DGNRAFKLIS
+645 NGNRAFKLIS
-655 DQLTPAPMET
+655 DQLTPAPMESK
-665 QGQSGGTY
+665 GQSGGTY

-693 GIAEMLLQSYDGYI
+693 GIAEMLLQSYDGFL

-715 ALPNGS
+715 ALPTGS

-740 KLTKLNV
+740 KLTKLTV

-753 NARIRIAK
+753 NARI
-761 DLKLVTSRT
+761 KLD
-770 SATNLKKST
+770 ST
-779 VNTETQLMLAKGEN
+779 VSLKASGSTKNQLSPAKGEN
-793 SNEYYQVN
+793 TNEYYQVN
-801 SIKIPL
+801 AIKTPL
-807 KSNKAELKN
+807 VSAKADLTEST
-816 FPVPETKMFDFKTE
+816 VPATHDFDLATE
-830 KGGIYLFTSY
+830 KGKTYVYEAK

>member
-1 MLKIIQHKIF
+1 MLKIIQHKII
-11 LLACGTIVSVS
+11 LLACGTLISVS
-22 AYAQQNLK
+22 TFAQQNLK

-75 PGNNIP
+75 PGNNVP
-81 KNTFDSIQKVRRLI
+81 KNTFDSIQKIRKLL
-95 NENQF
+95 NDGQF
-100 EKAQD
+100 EEAQN
-105 LTNKTFPRQAPKN
+105 LSNRTYPRAAPKD

-142 NYTRNLDIEKA
+142 NYKRTLDIEKA

-164 IFKREIFSSFADNV
+164 TYKREIFSSFVNNV
-178 IILKLS
+178 IMIKLTS
-184 SNKKGSLNFSINAST
+184 SKKGSLNFSVNAST
-199 PHKINS
+199 PHKVHS
-205 IFTEKNQLVINGTS
+205 VFTDKNQLIISGTG

-224 KIGKVKFKTVA
+224 KIGKIRFKTVA

-245 STKDKLEISNADEVI
+245 STKDKLNISGADEVVL
-260 IYVSIATNFKKYN
+260 YVSIATNFKKYD
-273 DLSANPDARVS
+273 DLSGNPDTRVAEN
-284 DYLNKALSKKY
+284 LNRALNKKY
-295 NDELKAHVKK
+295 NDELKSHVEK
-305 YQKYFK
+305 YQKYFN

-317 GTTEQSKKTTDV
+317 GTTDQVQKTTDL
-329 RIKEFGT
+329 RIKEFGS

-373 QLNPSW
+373 QLNPAW

-427 KARGWNMHH
+427 HARGWNMHH

-443 TGVVDGGFYGMWPMG
+443 TGIVDGGFYGMWPMG

-471 YTGDKEFLKKN
+471 YTGNKEFLKKN
-482 YDALKGCALFYLD
+482 YQVLKGCALFYLD
-495 VLQQDS
+495 VLQPDS
-501 SKKYLVVSPSMS
+501 SGNYLVVSPSMS
-513 PENKYF
+513 PENTYQKS
-519 KNVSITAG
+519 VGITAG

-541 FINASKILNQDKNLS
+541 FINASKILNEDKNLS
-556 KEIKIALSKLP
+556 AEVKTALSKLP
-567 PMQIGQHAQLQEWLT
+567 PMQIGQHAQLQEWLK
-582 DMDRTDDKHRH
+582 DMDKTNDKHRH

-613 LAESAKNS
+613 LTEAAKNS
-621 MIYRGDKST
+621 MTYRGDKST

-655 DQLTPAPMET
+655 DQLTPAPLET
-665 QGQSGGTY
+665 KGQSGGTY

-721 VKGLKARGGF
+721 VKGLRARGGF

-740 KLTKLNV
+740 KLTKLV
-747 KSTLGG
+747 VRSTLGG
-753 NARIRIAK
+753 NARIRMAK
-761 DLKLVTSRT
+761 NIQFKSKN
-770 SATNLKKST
+770 NL
-779 VNTETQLMLAKGEN
+779 TEANGEN
-793 SNEYYQVN
+793 PNEYYQV
-801 SIKIPL
+801 SLIKTPL
-807 KSNKAELKN
+807 ISEKAELKGY
-816 FPVPETKMFDFKTE
+816 PVPETQVFDFETK
-830 KGGIYLFTSY
+830 KGGVYTFEVK

>member
-1 MLKIIQHKIF
+1 MLKIIQHKIS
-11 LLACGTIVSVS
+11 LLAFGTFISISVQ
-22 AYAQQNLK
+22 AQQNLK
-30 LTYNKPAENWNEAL
+30 LTYSKPAENWNEAL
-44 PIGNGR
+44 PIGNGK

-55 FGGAIQEHLQ
+55 FGGVSQEHLQ

-75 PGNNIP
+75 PGNNVP
-81 KNTFDSIQKVRRLI
+81 KNTFDSIQKIRKLL
-95 NENQF
+95 NEGQF
-100 EKAQD
+100 EKAQN
-105 LTNKTFPRQAPKN
+105 LSNKTYPRSAPKD

-129 DLFLDFKGHENFK
+129 DLFLDFKGHEKFQHYNR
-142 NYTRNLDIEKA
+142 TLDIEKA
-153 ISTVSYEVNGV
+153 LSTVSYEVNGV
-164 IFKREIFSSFADNV
+164 TFKREIFTSFADNV
-178 IILKLS
+178 VVIKLS
-184 SNKKGSLNFSINAST
+184 SSKEGGLNFSINAST
-199 PHKINS
+199 PHLKKS
-205 IFTEKNQLVINGTS
+205 IFTEKNQLIINGTS
-219 GSVDN
+219 GSADN
-224 KIGKVKFKTVA
+224 KTGRINLKTVA
-235 VPVLKGGKLT
+235 FPVLKGGKLT
-245 STKDKLEISNADEVI
+245 STENQLHVSGADEVV

-273 DLSANPDARVS
+273 DLSGNPDQRVS
-284 DYLNKALSKKY
+284 GYLKSALSKKY
-295 NDELKAHVKK
+295 DAELKAHIQK
-305 YQKYFK
+305 YQKYFN

-317 GTTEQSKKTTDV
+317 GTTDQAKKTTDV
-329 RIKEFGT
+329 RIKEFAH
-336 SSDPDLVALY
+336 SKDPDLVALY

-359 QGTQPANLQGIWNY
+359 PGTQPANLQGIWNY
-373 QLNPSW
+373 QLNPAW

-427 KARGWNMHH
+427 HARGWNMHH

-443 TGVVDGGFYGMWPMG
+443 TGIVDGGFYGMWPMG
-458 GAWLTQHVWNHYL
+458 GAWLTQHLWNHYL
-471 YTGDKEFLKKN
+471 YTGDKEFLKK
-482 YDALKGCALFYLD
+482 YYPALKGSALFYLD
-495 VLQQDS
+495 VLQQDP

-513 PENKYF
+513 PENTYVKS
-519 KNVSITAG
+519 VGITAG

-541 FINASKILNQDKNLS
+541 FINASKVLNEDKNLLDEV
-556 KEIKIALSKLP
+556 KVALHKLP
-567 PMQIGQHAQLQEWLT
+567 PMQIGQHAQLQEWLK

-613 LAESAKNS
+613 LTEAAKNS

-655 DQLTPAPMET
+655 DQLSPVSMDTKD
-665 QGQSGGTY
+665 QSGGTY

-693 GIAEMLLQSYDGYI
+693 GIAEMLIQSYDGYLYI
-707 YLLPALPD
+707 LPALPD

-731 EIDMDWKNS
+731 EVDMDWKNS
-740 KLTKLNV
+740 KLTKLV
-747 KSTLGG
+747 IKSTLGG
-753 NARIRIAK
+753 NARIRIAA
-761 DLKLVTSRT
+761 SRT
-770 SATNLKKST
+770 SATGLLVTSRASATKAQLKPAT
-779 VNTETQLMLAKGEN
+779 GEN
-793 SNEYYQVN
+793 PNEYYQVN
-801 SIKIPL
+801 SIKNPL
-807 KSNKAELKN
+807 ISNQAELKG
-816 FPVPETKMFDFKTE
+816 FPIPETQVFDFDTK
-830 KGGIYLFTSY
+830 KGETYIFEVQ

>member
-1 MLKIIQHKIF
+1 LKKGENIFNYYRMIKSKISF
-11 LLACGTIVSVS
+11 FIVGAVLSVSVH
-22 AYAQQNLK
+22 AQQNLK
-30 LTYNKPAENWNEAL
+30 LTYNKAAENWNEAL
-44 PIGNGR
+44 PIGNGK

-55 FGGAIQEHLQ
+55 FGGATREHLQ

-75 PGNNIP
+75 PGNNVP
-81 KNTFDSIQKVRRLI
+81 KNTFDSIQKVRKLI
-95 NENQF
+95 NEGQF

-105 LTNKTFPRQAPKN
+105 LTNNTYPRTAPKD

-142 NYTRNLDIEKA
+142 NYNRTLDIEKA

-164 IFKREIFSSFADNV
+164 TFKREIFSSFADNV
-178 IILKLS
+178 IVIKLS
-184 SNKKGSLNFSINAST
+184 SSKKGSLNFNINATT
-199 PHKINS
+199 PHIKKS

-224 KIGKVKFKTVA
+224 KTGKINFKTVA
-235 VPVLKGGKLT
+235 LPVLKGGKLT
-245 STKDKLEISNADEVI
+245 STNDQLSISGADEVV

-273 DLSANPDARVS
+273 DISGNPDTRVS
-284 DYLNKALSKKY
+284 EYLSKALNKKY
-295 NDELKAHVKK
+295 DAELKDHINN

-311 RVSLNL
+311 RVELDL
-317 GTTEQSKKTTDV
+317 GTTGKAKKTTDI
-329 RIKEFGT
+329 RIKEFGN
-336 SSDPDLVALY
+336 SQDPDLVALY

-373 QLNPSW
+373 QLNPAW

-421 SAKEMY
+421 SAREMY
-427 KARGWNMHH
+427 HARGWNMHH

-443 TGVVDGGFYGMWPMG
+443 TGIVDGGFYGMWPMG

-482 YDALKGCALFYLD
+482 YEALKGCALFYLD
-495 VLQQDS
+495 VLQQDP

-541 FINASKILNQDKNLS
+541 FINASQVLNQDKMISEEVKN
-556 KEIKIALSKLP
+556 ALSKLP
-567 PMQIGQHAQLQEWLT
+567 PMQIGQHGQLQEWLT

-608 FRNPD
+608 FRNAD
-613 LAESAKNS
+613 LAEAAKNS

-645 DGNRAFKLIS
+645 DGNRAFKLIA
-655 DQLTPAPMET
+655 DQLTPAPMEEK
-665 QGQSGGTY
+665 GQSGGTY

-693 GIAEMLLQSYDGYI
+693 GIAEMLLQSYDGYL

-721 VKGLKARGGF
+721 VKGLRARGGF

-740 KLTKLNV
+740 KLTKLAI

-761 DLKLVTSRT
+761 NLNLNSKSSLTS
-770 SATNLKKST
+770 
-779 VNTETQLMLAKGEN
+779 AKGEN
-793 SNEYYQVN
+793 TNEYYHVDL
-801 SIKIPL
+801 IKTPL
-807 KSNKAELKN
+807 RSAKAELKS
-816 FPVPETKMFDFKTE
+816 FTVPETEMFDFKTE
-830 KGGIYLFTSY
+830 KGKTYIFEVK